1 VTETRT
7 GDGPEGPPPD
17 LARLARRDVQVFV
30 GGTIVALVLFLAL
43 ALSHVLGSGQ
53 RFIASLAIV
62 IGMVVGAGALAW
74 WLAGP
79 RELRRARF
87 MVLAPTS
94 LCAGPV
100 LIGFASIGAGPF
112 AIVISSAFGFGA
124 AIAGGLALSS
134 RRSR

>member
-1 VTETRT
+1 VTEQQA
-7 GDGPEGPPPD
+7 GDGPQGPSPD
-17 LARLARRDVQVFV
+17 YARLARRDVQVFV

-43 ALSHVLGSGQ
+43 AVSRLLGSGE

-79 RELRRARF
+79 RELRKARF
-87 MVLAPTS
+87 MVLAPAS

-100 LIGFASIGAGPF
+100 LIGFAAIGAGPF

-124 AIAGGLALSS
+124 AIAGGLALASH
-134 RRSR
+134 RNR

>member
-1 VTETRT
+1 VTEPQA
-7 GDGPEGPPPD
+7 GGGPQGPPPD
-17 LARLARRDVQVFV
+17 FARLARRDVQVFV
-30 GGTIVALVLFLAL
+30 GGTIVALVLLLAL
-43 ALSHVLGSGQ
+43 AVSRVLGSGE
-53 RFIASLAIV
+53 RFIASLAVV

-100 LIGFASIGAGPF
+100 LLGFAMIGAGPF